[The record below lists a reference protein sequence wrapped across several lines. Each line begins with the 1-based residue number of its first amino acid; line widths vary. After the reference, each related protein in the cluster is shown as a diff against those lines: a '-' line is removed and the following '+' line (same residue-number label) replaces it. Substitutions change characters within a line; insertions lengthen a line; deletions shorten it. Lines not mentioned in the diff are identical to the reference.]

1 MAASWLAEVWQE
13 YSKEL
18 FDVVLQQLA
27 EGHVDFFTDLSTS
40 EKALFVD
47 RAAKAVNGGSIYRAL
62 VSRIN
67 SALEEQFGKRLSYKM
82 HESKSMRT
90 RTEAFGSRIQDG
102 VVSLLQ
108 KWPDMKSKLHILFNH
123 SLPPDLRKLTWNLY
137 LSNTKV
143 RMEYLS
149 WLSLNLAQS
158 NTDKAI
164 FLKCES
170 LLSSEPTFKTLS
182 ETKYAAKIMSN
193 VLSYYQRIQHSS
205 DYLSEANYLL
215 LVPLVQVSLAATTL
229 SALLNVPSTQL
240 VEEYVTFMEWWKREL
255 VNQMPGSSADDNLFE
270 GMANMLDEKDK
281 EVSAI
286 IQKIYTQQ
294 AGNQSRQDLLRG
306 LQSLLNP
313 VISTL
318 FVGYLNMETLLYVWD
333 QHIIGLGHPSYNCLP
348 AFCLAFI
355 LLLREHLQICKTPGD
370 VDAVLRS
377 HAAELT
383 SLQFQKVIKEHFY
396 SNLYKSLTKQN
407 TDVFMALDS
416 DQEKV
421 LPAWTHL
428 FRNHLPYRSQ
438 PKERQQAREQRDAQH
453 MQCLKEAK
461 LTKLREDEEQST
473 KEKKLQ
479 SLLEESQ
486 RINQEQKISFEEK
499 LRQERHLQYEMQRK
513 AEEQVN
519 QLQVEM
525 RHVMQ
530 QRQFSTDAYSLT
542 SFIPPPPAS
551 LESTRSSGIRKPGQ
565 SVPPED
571 LKITTPILTMNQHQP
586 TGKGGHVTLDI
597 LHYLMHTTNS
607 IANGFGEQT
616 LLNKTTQEQLQ
627 TYQQDV
633 RNAEFQLFGHHVDS
647 DELDTIHEPKRSE
660 LSRKLTDA
668 VQRGVETRYRAHL
681 SQQEMFSNTH
691 ML

>member
-1 MAASWLAEVWQE
+1 MAASWLAEVREQVHLSQVWQE

-18 FDVVLQQLA
+18 FDVMLQQLA

-47 RAAKAVNGGSIYRAL
+47 QAAKAINGGSTYRAL

-67 SALEEQFGKRLSYKM
+67 SALEEQFGRQLIYKM
-82 HESKSMRT
+82 HESKSMQA
-90 RTEAFGSRIQDG
+90 RTEAYGSHIQDG

-137 LSNTKV
+137 LTNTK
-143 RMEYLS
+143 
-149 WLSLNLAQS
+149 
-158 NTDKAI
+158 D
-164 FLKCES
+164 
-170 LLSSEPTFKTLS
+170 
-182 ETKYAAKIMSN
+182 AAKVMSN
-193 VLSYYQRIQHSS
+193 VLSYYQKIQHSS

-215 LVPLVQVSLAATTL
+215 LVPLVQVSLAATTP
-229 SALLNVPSTQL
+229 STSLNVLSTQL
-240 VEEYVTFMEWWKREL
+240 VEEYVTFMEWWMREQ
-255 VNQMPGSSADDNLFE
+255 VHQMTGSSADDNLFK
-270 GMANMLDEKDK
+270 GMANMLDEKDR
-281 EVSAI
+281 EVSVI
-286 IQKIYTQQ
+286 IQKIYTQH
-294 AGNQSRQDLLRG
+294 AENQSREDLLRG
-306 LQSLLNP
+306 LQSLLHP
-313 VISTL
+313 VIGTL

-370 VDAVLRS
+370 VDVVLRS

-407 TDVFMALDS
+407 TDVFTLLDS
-416 DQEKV
+416 DREK
-421 LPAWTHL
+421 LPPAWTHL

-438 PKERQQAREQRDAQH
+438 PKERRQAREQLDAQH
-453 MQCLKEAK
+453 LQSLKEAK
-461 LTKLREDEEQST
+461 LTKQREDEEQRT

-479 SLLEESQ
+479 RLLEESQ

-499 LRQERHLQYEMQRK
+499 LCQERHLQYEMQRK

-525 RHVMQ
+525 RQVMQ
-530 QRQFSTDAYSLT
+530 QRQFSTDAYSLQ
-542 SFIPPPPAS
+542 SFVPPPPAS
-551 LESTRSSGIRKPGQ
+551 LESTSTSGVRKPGQ

-571 LKITTPILTMNQHQP
+571 LKITPPILTMNQHQP
-586 TGKGGHVTLDI
+586 TGKGDHVTLDI
-597 LHYLMHTTNS
+597 LHYLMNTINS
-607 IANGFGEQT
+607 ITNGNGFGEQT

-627 TYQQDV
+627 KYQQDV
-633 RNAEFQLFGHHVDS
+633 RNAEFQLFGHHLDS
-647 DELDTIHEPKRSE
+647 DELDRIHEPRRSE

-681 SQQEMFSNTH
+681 SQQGVLSNSH
-691 ML
+691 VL